1 MEFGDKIKDL
11 PTDEQTP
18 ESIDKQLLID
28 ILKPEEPS
36 KFSSVSHNIRLVAIA
51 VILYFVLNTTVTK
64 NFLLKY
70 ISNPDTLKYLIFV
83 FIALSL
89 YLYHTYI

>member
-36 KFSSVSHNIRLVAIA
+36 KFSSASHNIRLVAIA

>member
-11 PTDEQTP
+11 PIDEQTP
-18 ESIDKQLLID
+18 ESLDKQLLIE

-36 KFSSVSHNIRLVAIA
+36 KFSFVSHNIRLVAIA
-51 VILYFVLNTTVTK
+51 VILYFVLNTTITK

-70 ISNPDTLKYLIFV
+70 ISNPNTLKYLVFV
-83 FIALSL
+83 FIALAL